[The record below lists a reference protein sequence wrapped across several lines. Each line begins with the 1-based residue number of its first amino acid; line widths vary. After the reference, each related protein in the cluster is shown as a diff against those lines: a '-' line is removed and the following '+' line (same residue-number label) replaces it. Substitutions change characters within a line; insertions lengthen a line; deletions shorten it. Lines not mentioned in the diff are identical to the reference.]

1 MYLGKIVE
9 LTDRETLF
17 RDPRHPY
24 TRALL
29 SAAPVADPLVKRER
43 IILKGDIPS
52 PIDPPKGCRF
62 HTRCPLVEEL
72 CRTEEPEFREVAP
85 AHSVACHLSG
95 DA

>member
-1 MYLGKIVE
+1 MPVE

-17 RDPRHPY
+17 RDPQHPY

-29 SAAPVADPLVKRER
+29 SAAPVADPQVKRER

-62 HTRCPLVEEL
+62 HTRCPFVEEL
-72 CRTEEPEFREVAP
+72 CRVEEPLLREVA
-85 AHSVACHLSG
+85 ADHSVACHLTDS
-95 DA
+95 A